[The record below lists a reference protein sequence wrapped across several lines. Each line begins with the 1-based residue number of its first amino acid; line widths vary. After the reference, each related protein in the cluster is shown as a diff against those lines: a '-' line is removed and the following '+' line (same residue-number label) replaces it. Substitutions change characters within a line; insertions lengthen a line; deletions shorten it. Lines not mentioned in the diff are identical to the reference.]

1 MTTRQ
6 SYDSQRDGPS
16 TVSAPVSIPKS
27 RPDTDLEA
35 KLELPSGRTIVC
47 SDAEGGGEL
56 VTIRG
61 AAGAVELEVRLT
73 DKGPVL
79 RFEAAAME
87 LVTEGALRA
96 RCGSFEVEASGDIAQ
111 RAGGTLE
118 TRAHTTTITST
129 RGDVAIKANDDVRL
143 NGERVKLNC

>member
-16 TVSAPVSIPKS
+16 AVSAAVSIPKP
-27 RPDTDLEA
+27 RQDNDLEA

-47 SDAEGGGEL
+47 SDAPGGGEL

-73 DKGPVL
+73 EKGPVL
-79 RFEAAAME
+79 RFEAAGIE
-87 LVTEGALRA
+87 LVTEGALQA
-96 RCGSFEVEASGDIAQ
+96 RCGSFEVHAAGDIVE
-111 RAGGTLE
+111 RAGGTHS
-118 TRAHTTTITST
+118 TQAHTTTITST